1 MNENKIEYIKE
12 WVINDNNNNI
22 KNNNSLLNKKRK
34 IKNNK
39 NNNTKI
45 KNDNNNPLSIE
56 LNDAYKYSESEK
68 LKILTDIENK
78 NNFIYN
84 YLPLTNY
91 YSYSYTHQEYIDN
104 ILCATKTL
112 FIFTTSTDGIIKFW
126 KKNYKN
132 IIFLKKF
139 KIYNSKITGLSLN
152 FNQDYLSICSYKE
165 MNIKI
170 FDIKNIDLINI
181 LNLDFLPNLCQ
192 YLFDDK
198 ISISENNSEN
208 IYIYDSLKNVCI
220 KKISY
225 NFSHITNLK
234 LSYEYK
240 FLISTDNFGNIDYI
254 DIKTYEFPTNINFKL
269 KMDSDLFK
277 LYDKTKKNSILSLT
291 LSNNNKMF
299 GIFSKNK
306 NYYLYNTLQGKI
318 KKIFNNIDLGFNE
331 KEIEKYLDIL
341 PSPNIQF
348 DETDNYLF
356 YTNNQ
361 GINVIDINNDYKNI
375 YIIGKK
381 EDIKFLNIQLF
392 QGISMKNNSGIIGKG
407 EENSQ
412 GEKIIDPILLCIA
425 YKKERFY
432 VFTKNEP
439 NDEEKKKR
447 DIQNE
452 IISNNK
458 NINKIVNNNNI
469 THNNDDIKNLNNA
482 ILETSFGEIHIKLF
496 NELTPKT
503 CENFIKLSQKN
514 YYDNL
519 IFHRVIKNFMIQ
531 TGDPL
536 GNGTGG
542 ESIFGK
548 YFDDEFNDQLKHE
561 EFMVSMANCGKNTNG
576 SQFFITT
583 VKCPWLDGKHT
594 IFGKV
599 IKGFDVVKKIENV
612 QVDRNDRPLKQ
623 VKLITIKIY

>member
-1 MNENKIEYIKE
+1 
-12 WVINDNNNNI
+12 
-22 KNNNSLLNKKRK
+22 
-34 IKNNK
+34 
-39 NNNTKI
+39 
-45 KNDNNNPLSIE
+45 
-56 LNDAYKYSESEK
+56 
-68 LKILTDIENK
+68 
-78 NNFIYN
+78 
-84 YLPLTNY
+84 
-91 YSYSYTHQEYIDN
+91 
-104 ILCATKTL
+104 
-112 FIFTTSTDGIIKFW
+112 
-126 KKNYKN
+126 
-132 IIFLKKF
+132 
-139 KIYNSKITGLSLN
+139 
-152 FNQDYLSICSYKE
+152 

-192 YLFDDK
+192 YLLDDK

-234 LSYEYK
+234 LSYKFK

-291 LSNNNKMF
+291 LSNNNKIF

-469 THNNDDIKNLNNA
+469 INNNEDIKNLNNA

-561 EFMVSMANCGKNTNG
+561 EFVVSMANCGKNTNG